1 MLVTHIKPL
10 YCKRQDKTHGRS
22 CIAITLWS
30 DVMQGVAGQ
39 ALFRQMGVNRRHTE
53 LPRGK
58 GFGATVLPT
67 ALLFQPVL
75 RFLHAGNAFP
85 QPRYQGFGVQSFF

>member
-1 MLVTHIKPL
+1 MIDIQPL
-10 YCKRQDKTHGRS
+10 YCKCQDKTHGRS
-22 CIAITLWS
+22 CVAITLWS

-53 LPRGK
+53 LPGGK
-58 GFGATVLPT
+58 GFGTTVLPA

-75 RFLHAGNAFP
+75 
-85 QPRYQGFGVQSFF
+85 